1 MSRTRLVL
9 LPADPGAAA
18 PFLMLDADGRVLER
32 GHLSVDGPVLSGAR
46 VRTVAIVPGTEVLVR
61 WLTLPAGR
69 PVQQKAAALWAL
81 REDLAV
87 DPASMRVA
95 LGPDAVGSPR
105 LVAAVDD
112 ARLGEWTGR
121 LATLGVE
128 GATLV
133 PDCLV
138 PDAPEEADRL
148 RSLVFGPAVA
158 VRGQGLAVS
167 VQPDLVPVIAAG
179 RTVEPIDNEADI
191 EARLVAT
198 ALAPSVDL
206 GGGQTRASSAEGWKA
221 WRLAAGL
228 ALALLLSPLVLTA
241 ATAIRDDMAAS
252 RLRDDAEARARAL
265 FPDMAADAD
274 PLDEARRRLA
284 LTPPPGGV
292 AVVAAVLFQALE
304 GVPGAELDSLTAD
317 PVSGVRATVSYT
329 AFQDLEA
336 IRSGVEALGLRMV
349 EEATLEEGDRI
360 ASDIIVGV
368 GA

>member
-9 LPADPGAAA
+9 IPADGSDPA

-32 GHLSVDGPVLSGAR
+32 GHLSPEAPALPGAR
-46 VRTVAIVPGTEVLVR
+46 VRTVVVVPGADVLIR
-61 WLTLPAGR
+61 WLALPAGR
-69 PVQQKAAALWAL
+69 PVQLRAAALWAL
-81 REDLAV
+81 RDDLAV
-87 DPASMRVA
+87 DPGGMRVA
-95 LGPDAVGSPR
+95 LGPVEADGSR

-112 ARLGEWTGR
+112 ARLGEWTDR
-121 LATLGVE
+121 LASLGVE

-158 VRGQGLAVS
+158 VRGQVLAVS

-179 RTVEPIDNEADI
+179 RTVEPIDSEAAV
-191 EARLVAT
+191 EARLIAT
-198 ALAPSVDL
+198 ALNPPVDL
-206 GGGQTRASSAEGWKA
+206 GGGQTRPASGEGWKA
-221 WRLAAGL
+221 WRLAGAL
-228 ALALLLSPLVLTA
+228 ALALLVSPLVLTA
-241 ATAIRDDMAAS
+241 AAAIRDDMAAS
-252 RLRDDAEARARAL
+252 RLRDDAEARARTL
-265 FPDMAADAD
+265 FPDMATDAD
-274 PLDEARRRLA
+274 PLAEAERRLA

>member
-9 LPADPGAAA
+9 IPAEGTDPA
-18 PFLMLDADGRVLER
+18 PFLMLDADGRLLER
-32 GHLSVDGPVLSGAR
+32 GHLTPEVPALPGAR
-46 VRTVAIVPGTEVLVR
+46 VRTVAVVPGADVLIR

-87 DPASMRVA
+87 DPAGMRVA
-95 LGPDAVGSPR
+95 LGPVEMDGARP
-105 LVAAVDD
+105 VAAVSDGRLAGWSD
-112 ARLGEWTGR
+112 YLARLGLT
-121 LATLGVE
+121 ADV
-128 GATLV
+128 LV
-133 PDCLV
+133 PDSLV
-138 PDAPEEADRL
+138 PAEPEEADA
-148 RSLVFGPAVA
+148 VNTITFGPTVA
-158 VRGQGLAVS
+158 LRGQRLAVS
-167 VQPDLVPVIAAG
+167 VQPDLAPVIAG
-179 RTVEPIDNEADI
+179 ER
-191 EARLVAT
+191 RLVPIAT
-198 ALAPSVDL
+198 DAEVEALLIAIALHPPLDL
-206 GGGQTRASSAEGWKA
+206 GGGERASTTGEGWKA
-221 WRLAAGL
+221 WRLAAAL
-228 ALALLLSPLVLTA
+228 ALALLVSPLVLTA
-241 ATAIRDDMAAS
+241 AAAIRDDMAAS
-252 RLRDDAEARARAL
+252 QLRDDAEARARVL
-265 FPDMAADAD
+265 FPDMATDAD
-274 PLDEARRRLA
+274 PLAEAGRRLA

-336 IRSGVEALGLRMV
+336 IRRGIEALGLGMV

>member
-9 LPADPGAAA
+9 IPAEGSDPA
-18 PFLMLDADGRVLER
+18 PFLLLDTDGRVLER
-32 GHLSVDGPVLSGAR
+32 GHLSPEAPALPGAR
-46 VRTVAIVPGTEVLVR
+46 VRTVAVVPGADVLIR

-69 PVQQKAAALWAL
+69 PVQQRAAALWAL

-87 DPASMRVA
+87 DPAGMRVA
-95 LGPDAVGSPR
+95 LGPVEADGAR
-105 LVAAVDD
+105 LVAAVSEGRLMAWTDAL
-112 ARLGEWTGR
+112 ARLGLT
-121 LATLGVE
+121 AD
-128 GATLV
+128 ALV
-133 PDCLV
+133 PDSLV
-138 PDAPEEADRL
+138 PAEPEEADA
-148 RSLVFGPAVA
+148 VNAITFGPTVA
-158 VRGQGLAVS
+158 LRGQRLAVS
-167 VQPDLVPVIAAG
+167 VQPDLAPVIAGERRLVPIESDAG
-179 RTVEPIDNEADI
+179 L
-191 EARLVAT
+191 EARLIAT
-198 ALAPSVDL
+198 ALTPPVDL
-206 GGGQTRASSAEGWKA
+206 GGSERRTTAGEGWKA
-221 WRLAAGL
+221 WRLAGAL
-228 ALALLLSPLVLTA
+228 ALALLVSPLVLTA
-241 ATAIRDDMAAS
+241 AAAIRDDMAAS
-252 RLRDDAEARARAL
+252 RLREDAEARARVL

-274 PLDEARRRLA
+274 PLAEAERRLA